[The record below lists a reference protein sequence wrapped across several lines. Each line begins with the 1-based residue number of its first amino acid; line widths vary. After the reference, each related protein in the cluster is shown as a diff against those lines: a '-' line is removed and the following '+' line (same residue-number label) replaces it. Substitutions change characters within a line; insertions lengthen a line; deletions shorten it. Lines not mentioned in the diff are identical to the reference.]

1 MTRRDLSVALLKIA
15 ASFLPACQQLRS
27 DRFADDDVPAGRYA
41 PGLELPGPVETV
53 VCVGKIVKVR
63 CPYPPSKRQFV
74 RIYAFS
80 ESTFVSTTEA
90 HPWHLVLF
98 NEVLFEFRC

>member
-63 CPYPPSKRQFV
+63 CPYPPLQ
-74 RIYAFS
+74 
-80 ESTFVSTTEA
+80 TTIRT
-90 HPWHLVLF
+90 HLCVFGVDICFDHRSSSLAPRL
-98 NEVLFEFRC
+98 VQ